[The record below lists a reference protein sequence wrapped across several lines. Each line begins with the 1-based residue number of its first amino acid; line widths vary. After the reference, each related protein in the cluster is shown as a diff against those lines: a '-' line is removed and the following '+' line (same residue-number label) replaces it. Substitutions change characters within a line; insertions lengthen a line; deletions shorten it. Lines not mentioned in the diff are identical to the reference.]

1 MRRRHKTNKQ
11 KNKQKQN
18 KIKKAT
24 KMTFNDLSDDLS
36 TNAKSFADDAS
47 LFSEVRDI
55 NTSAA
60 HLNNDLR
67 RISNWAF
74 QWKMSFNPDTSKQAQ
89 EVIFS
94 DKLQK
99 ISHPSVYFNNN

>member
-1 MRRRHKTNKQ
+1 MQRRHKTNKQ

-18 KIKKAT
+18 KTKKAT

-36 TNAKSFADDAS
+36 TNAKPFADDAS

-74 QWKMSFNPDTSKQAQ
+74 QWKISFNPDPSKQAQ

-94 DKLQK
+94 QK

>member
-18 KIKKAT
+18 KTKKAT

-74 QWKMSFNPDTSKQAQ
+74 QWKMSFNPDPSKQAQ

-94 DKLQK
+94 HKLQK